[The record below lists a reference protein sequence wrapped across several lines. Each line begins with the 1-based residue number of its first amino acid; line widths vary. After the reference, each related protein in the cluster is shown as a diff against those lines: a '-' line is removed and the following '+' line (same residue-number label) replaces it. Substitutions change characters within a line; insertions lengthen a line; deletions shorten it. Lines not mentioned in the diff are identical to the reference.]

1 VPIPPVR
8 PDGLR
13 GRVFRG
19 SWAVRKGLLTPDQLR
34 SRAWRRL
41 RHDVYADAGLRVDH
55 RLMTVG
61 VSCVA
66 PADAVFAGV
75 SALALAGG
83 DAFATAADPV
93 EVVLPVG
100 RRWRPG
106 PGVRVGVSS
115 SLEDVVVDRHRL
127 SRTGPV
133 RTALDLIRRGPV
145 DDGVVLLDRLAQA
158 RLADVAAVRAAA
170 EALPR
175 CRGSRTAR
183 EVARL
188 ADGLAESP
196 PETRL
201 RLLLHRA
208 GFPAPVAQF
217 RIFDRDGFI
226 ARVDFAHPE
235 LKIAI
240 EYDGLWHAE
249 PGQFEKDRKRLNR
262 LSAVGWLVIFVTA
275 ADLRH
280 PERLLARLVAELA
293 R

>member
-61 VSCVA
+61 VSGVA
-66 PADAVFAGV
+66 PADAVFAGL

-170 EALPR
+170 EALPGAEGAR
-175 CRGSRTAR
+175 RPGRSPGSRTVSRSHRRRRGCDSSCTVRGSRR
-183 EVARL
+183 P
-188 ADGLAESP
+188 SP
-196 PETRL
+196 SS
-201 RLLLHRA
+201 
-208 GFPAPVAQF
+208 GSS
-217 RIFDRDGFI
+217 I
-226 ARVDFAHPE
+226 ATDSSR
-235 LKIAI
+235 
-240 EYDGLWHAE
+240 
-249 PGQFEKDRKRLNR
+249 
-262 LSAVGWLVIFVTA
+262 GWTSPI
-275 ADLRH
+275 
-280 PERLLARLVAELA
+280 PS
-293 R
+293 